1 MNKPLPARRNDYAHL
16 SSITIRWMDI
26 DVYGHVNNV
35 NYYSYFDTAVNRY
48 LMDAGVLDPKTSNMI
63 GLVVQTQ
70 CSYLAPL
77 HFPGDVEAG
86 IRVAHIGKSSV
97 RYEIGL
103 FEMGQT
109 TAAAMGY
116 FIHVYVDAQTRRPV
130 DALPDCFLAAL
141 QPLQTLQP

>member
-1 MNKPLPARRNDYAHL
+1 MTKLPPAQREDYAHL
-16 SSITIRWMDI
+16 SPITIRWMDI

-48 LMDAGVLDPKTSNMI
+48 LIEAGVLNPQHSDVI

-70 CSYLAPL
+70 CNYLAPL
-77 HFPGDVEAG
+77 HFPGNVEAG
-86 IRVAHIGKSSV
+86 IRVAHIGRSSV

-103 FEMGQT
+103 FETGQT

-116 FIHVYVDAQTRRPV
+116 FIHVYVDAKTRRPV
-130 DALPDCFLAAL
+130 DTLPDTLLAVL
-141 QPLQTLQP
+141 KPLQR